1 VLFLP
6 QALFSNTTKQNA
18 QDKENKIDP
27 ISICLLAAGLVKQI
41 QAGCELYKQAKES
54 FVEIKATVDEVAGV
68 YKEVTGFWSNFS
80 NFFKPKTKQVTP
92 KPVAKSKKSVYKS
105 VDETQVK
112 VDIVKNLTE
121 FFRLQEQLAAHIREE
136 EEKSLTVYDPDQNH
150 MEAAL
155 KRVMAQQ
162 EMDALVVQI
171 RECMV
176 YQSPPEMGAL
186 YSEVFSMKDKIE
198 EEQTQARLSQEA
210 KKRRELW
217 LRKEEE
223 RNFQLK
229 LGYLAVT
236 FIFLLYLWM
245 WLLFVSQ
252 WRKT

>member
-1 VLFLP
+1 M
-6 QALFSNTTKQNA
+6 AIG
-18 QDKENKIDP
+18 KE
-27 ISICLLAAGLVKQI
+27 LG
-41 QAGCELYKQAKES
+41 
-54 FVEIKATVDEVAGV
+54 
-68 YKEVTGFWSNFS
+68 GFWSQLRK
-80 NFFKPKTKQVTP
+80 FFVGSPKPQVAR
-92 KPVAKSKKSVYKS
+92 PVAKSKKSAYVS

-112 VDIVKNLTE
+112 IDIVKHLTE
-121 FFRLQEQLAAHIREE
+121 FFKLQEQLATHIREE

-198 EEQTQARLSQEA
+198 EEQTQARLRQEA
-210 KKRRELW
+210 VKRQERW

-223 RNFQLK
+223 RNLQAK
-229 LGYLAVT
+229 LGAVVAT
-236 FIFLLYLWM
+236 SIFLLYLWL
-245 WLLFVSQ
+245 WLWFVSH
-252 WRKT
+252 WGKK

>member
-1 VLFLP
+1 
-6 QALFSNTTKQNA
+6 
-18 QDKENKIDP
+18 
-27 ISICLLAAGLVKQI
+27 
-41 QAGCELYKQAKES
+41 
-54 FVEIKATVDEVAGV
+54 
-68 YKEVTGFWSNFS
+68 
-80 NFFKPKTKQVTP
+80 
-92 KPVAKSKKSVYKS
+92 VAKKKEKYVA

-136 EEKSLTVYDPDQNH
+136 EEKSLTVYDPEQNH

-198 EEQTQARLSQEA
+198 EEQTQARLKQEA
-210 KKRRELW
+210 IKRRELW
-217 LRKEEE
+217 QRKEEE

-229 LGYLAVT
+229 VAYLVT
-236 FIFLLYLWM
+236 TSIFLLYLWL
-245 WLLFVSQ
+245 WLLFVSH
-252 WRKT
+252 WKKT

>member
-1 VLFLP
+1 M
-6 QALFSNTTKQNA
+6 
-18 QDKENKIDP
+18 
-27 ISICLLAAGLVKQI
+27 AAGLVKQI
-41 QAGCELYKQAKES
+41 QAGCDLYKQAKES
-54 FVEIKATVDEVAGV
+54 FIEVKKTADDV
-68 YKEVTGFWSNFS
+68 TKIYKEVTGFWGNLRKLFGS
-80 NFFKPKTKQVTP
+80 KPKPQVA
-92 KPVAKSKKSVYKS
+92 KPVAKKKETFVA

-162 EMDALVVQI
+162 EMDRLVVQI

-198 EEQTQARLSQEA
+198 EEQTQARLRQEA
-210 KKRRELW
+210 IKRQETW

-223 RNFQLK
+223 RNLQAK
-229 LGYLAVT
+229 LGAVVVT
-236 FIFLLYLWM
+236 SIFLLYLWM
-245 WLLFVSQ
+245 WFVFVSH
-252 WRKT
+252 WGKK

>member
-1 VLFLP
+1 M
-6 QALFSNTTKQNA
+6 
-18 QDKENKIDP
+18 E
-27 ISICLLAAGLVKQI
+27 VK
-41 QAGCELYKQAKES
+41 S
-54 FVEIKATVDEVAGV
+54 TVDEVAGV

-80 NFFKPKTKQVTP
+80 NFFKTKAKQSTP
-92 KPVAKSKKSVYKS
+92 KPVAKKKEKFVA

-198 EEQTQARLSQEA
+198 EEQTQARLKQEA
-210 KKRRELW
+210 IKRQEAW

-223 RNFQLK
+223 RNLQAK
-229 LGYLAVT
+229 LAAVVAT

-245 WLLFVSQ
+245 WFVFVSH
-252 WRKT
+252 WGKK